1 MAQEGSEE
9 EINKEKEKEIAIEK
23 DVQDMAEEKLEEINL
38 MSNPQ
43 E

>member
-23 DVQDMAEEKLEEINL
+23 DVQVMAEEKLEEINL